1 MIGGSYL
8 DFTQWLLAKEHP
20 EALRAIAPVTTSNY
34 YQTPMRHE
42 GGVLEPGTLFWALSM
57 LPCVPTSDGPPGSL
71 AS

>member
-42 GGVLEPGTLFWALSM
+42 GGVFELGVLF
-57 LPCVPTSDGPPGSL
+57 
-71 AS
+71 